1 MESYFDYYGMSDY
14 FLEELKKK
22 EKKEK
27 KENMEKKIEIND

>member
-27 KENMEKKIEIND
+27 EENENIKK

>member
-22 EKKEK
+22 EKKN
-27 KENMEKKIEIND
+27 KENENIKK

>member
-22 EKKEK
+22 EKKKKEEK
-27 KENMEKKIEIND
+27 KLK